1 MRLQIGRLFE
11 IVYLLLDKHKMT
23 AAELAT
29 HFEVSP
35 RTIYRDI
42 ELLSEAGIPVYMS
55 KGKGGGRL

>member
-29 HFEVSP
+29 HF
-35 RTIYRDI
+35 
-42 ELLSEAGIPVYMS
+42 
-55 KGKGGGRL
+55 